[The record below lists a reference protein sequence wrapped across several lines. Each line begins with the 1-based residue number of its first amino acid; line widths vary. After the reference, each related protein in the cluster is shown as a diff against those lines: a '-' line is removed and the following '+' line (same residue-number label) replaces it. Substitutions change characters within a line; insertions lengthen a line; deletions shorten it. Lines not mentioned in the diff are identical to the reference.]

1 MAITVVAI
9 DAIRAHLATIPQKD
23 ETARELTRQ
32 DAIPGMSAEIWPCG
46 RINQGHSPHG
56 YIDRSRCGEQ
66 LNPQL
71 ARSLPE
77 VLTWR

>member
-1 MAITVVAI
+1 M
-9 DAIRAHLATIPQKD
+9 RSAHTSTIPQKD
-23 ETARELTRQ
+23 ETASELTHQ
-32 DAIPGMSAEIWPCG
+32 DSIAGMSAEIRPCG
-46 RINQGHSPHG
+46 RINQGHGPHG
-56 YIDRSRCGEQ
+56 YIDRPRWGEQ

>member
-1 MAITVVAI
+1 MAITVAAI
-9 DAIRAHLATIPQKD
+9 DAVRRHLATVPLKD
-23 ETARELTRQ
+23 DTTRELARQETLTR
-32 DAIPGMSAEIWPCG
+32 MSAEIWPGG
-46 RINQGHSPHG
+46 RINHGRGPHG

>member
-1 MAITVVAI
+1 MAITVAAI
-9 DAIRAHLATIPQKD
+9 GAIGAHLATIPQKD
-23 ETARELTRQ
+23 DTARELTRQ
-32 DAIPGMSAEIWPCG
+32 ETLPRTSAEIWSCG
-46 RINQGHSPHG
+46 WVNQGHDRHE
-56 YIDRSRCGEQ
+56 YIDGSRCGEQ